1 MKAPLIIKNEI
12 LINASVQAVWDA
24 LTNPAQTKKYMYGC
38 EAISTWKQGDTLNW
52 KGEYNGKE
60 MIFVT
65 GKIVRIEPETYLEY
79 TTFDPNSSMENNAA
93 NHLTVSYQ
101 LQEENKQTKLT
112 VTQGD
117 YSKVAEGDR
126 RYKETYNNGEGWNPI
141 LMEIKKLVETV

>member
-65 GKIVRIEPETYLEY
+65 GKILRIQPETYLEY

-93 NHLTVSYQ
+93 NHLTVCYQ